1 MGSGS
6 TRIYP
11 SASFSNIPFERD
23 MCSKG
28 LPLAANV
35 SLVSLM
41 KVLGDFYTAVEGYS
55 IVTGVTG
62 GLAD

>member
-1 MGSGS
+1 
-6 TRIYP
+6 
-11 SASFSNIPFERD
+11 